1 MKNYIQPGNVM
12 TLTSVFGVKSGDP
25 VLLNKFFGVANYEE
39 DVPGRPIEVS
49 VVGVYSLPKKPTA
62 VFALGAPAYWDDAA
76 RNITDVASATVLV
89 GATTE
94 AAGSGVTTVAVRL
107 NGIAVPAP
115 GA

>member
-1 MKNYIQPGNVM
+1 MRNYIQPGDVL
-12 TLTSVFGVKSGDP
+12 TLTSSLDLDSGDP
-25 VLLNKFFGVANYEE
+25 VLIGKFFGVCNHDTAAGL
-39 DVPGRPIEVS
+39 PTEVS

-62 VFALGAPAYWDDAA
+62 VFAVGAPAYWNGFAG
-76 RNITDVASATVLV
+76 NITDVASATVLV

-107 NGIAVPAP
+107 NGVAVPAP